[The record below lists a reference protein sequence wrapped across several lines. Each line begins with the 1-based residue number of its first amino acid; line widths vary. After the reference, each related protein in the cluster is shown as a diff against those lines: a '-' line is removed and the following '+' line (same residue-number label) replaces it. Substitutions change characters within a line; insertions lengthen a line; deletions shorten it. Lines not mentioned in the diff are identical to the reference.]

1 MDEPQRLLERLDAIG
16 HALRAGGQA
25 LALLGLGSAGAER
38 DRMDAYSD
46 LDFFVIVRDGA
57 KDALLNDLGWLG
69 AVAPIAYAFRNTVDG
84 YKLLYADGIFCEFA
98 IFTIGELKGI
108 PFAAGQVVW
117 HDPAFDPAQL
127 APQPLPSGEPHPAE
141 WLLGEAL
148 TNLYVGLGRELRGE
162 RLSAARFIQGY
173 AVDRVLALVAAIEPA
188 QPGHAD
194 SFAPERR
201 FEQRFPHTAAQLPMF
216 VQGYTHNIA
225 SARAI
230 LDFLQAHFPLN
241 PAIVRAIESRCVPP
255 APAATV

>member
-1 MDEPQRLLERLDAIG
+1 MNEPQHLLERLAAIG
-16 HALRAGGQA
+16 HSLRTGGQA

-57 KDALLNDLGWLG
+57 KEALLNDLSWLG

-84 YKLLYADGIFCEFA
+84 YKLLYTDGIFCEFA
-98 IFTIGELKGI
+98 IFTIGELQGI

-117 HDPAFDPAQL
+117 HDPAFDPVQL
-127 APQPLPSGEPHPAE
+127 APQPLHSTELRPNE

-148 TNLYVGLGRELRGE
+148 TNLYIGLGRELRGE

-173 AVDRVLALVAAIEPA
+173 AVDRVLELVAAIEPA
-188 QPGHAD
+188 QPVHAD
-194 SFAPERR
+194 PFAPERR

-216 VQGYTHNIA
+216 VQGYTRNIA

-230 LDFLQAHFPLN
+230 LEFLQVHFPLN
-241 PAIVRAIESRCVPP
+241 PAIVRAIEARCTQL
-255 APAATV
+255 APEAAV